1 MYCIVVIF
9 AGTNLCEKGRN
20 LGFQILHGLIF
31 CEWLRM
37 AHTHI
42 TRTAYNIMVLIL
54 VNVSRH
60 ATIVKI
66 NPLPKN

>member
-1 MYCIVVIF
+1 
-9 AGTNLCEKGRN
+9 
-20 LGFQILHGLIF
+20 
-31 CEWLRM
+31 M

-42 TRTAYNIMVLIL
+42 IRTAYNIIVLVF

-66 NPLPKN
+66 NPLQKNLATIRDIVYVPE